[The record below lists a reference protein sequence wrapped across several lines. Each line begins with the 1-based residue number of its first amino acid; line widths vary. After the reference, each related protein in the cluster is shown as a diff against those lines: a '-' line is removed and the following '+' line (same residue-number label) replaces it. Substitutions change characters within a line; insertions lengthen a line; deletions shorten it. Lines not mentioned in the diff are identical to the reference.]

1 MLSQDQ
7 LLSLARALNG
17 HRVLSIYLDGRTT
30 DPAER
35 ASWRRRLGDDVDAL
49 RCSIGEAPREERV
62 AFDAAVE
69 ALMDRLSPI
78 AGALGSPGWVGFFTP
93 DGAAYAEPVPVRV
106 IPMVRWDAGPRIA
119 PYLSLL
125 RQVQPV
131 IVAMIDSRSARL
143 FAHRGNTLE
152 QLDTVGARPHFDD
165 IEHRAAPPAPG
176 RHTATRGVVG
186 ADEMARERQHAHER
200 MLREIVARAMTRAG
214 SEAFVIV
221 GGIPEAA
228 HELADSLAERM
239 PGRVIAMPALDIHA
253 REAEI
258 RTAAIAGA
266 TALLRTRQQA
276 IVEDIAA
283 HFADDDRAVLGTVRT
298 LRTLEEQTV
307 ETLVISEQFISRD
320 PATAEAAI
328 RAALRQ
334 RAGIEVVRDC
344 TDERFE
350 RDGEGLGA
358 RLRYSPYRSP
368 RAEALPTS

>member
-1 MLSQDQ
+1 MLTQDQ
-7 LLSLARALNG
+7 LLSLARALEG
-17 HRVLSIYLDGRTT
+17 HRVLSVYLDGRTT

-35 ASWRRRLGDDVDAL
+35 ASWRRRLEDDLDA
-49 RCSIGEAPREERV
+49 RRREIGEALREERD

-69 ALMDRLSPI
+69 ALTERLTPI
-78 AGALGSPGWVGFFTP
+78 AGALASSGWVGFFTS
-93 DGAAYAEPVPVRV
+93 DGVAYAEPVPARV
-106 IPMVRWDAGPRIA
+106 IPMVCWDAGPRIA
-119 PYLSLL
+119 PYLSLV

-143 FAHRGNTLE
+143 FAHRGDAIDELE
-152 QLDTVGARPHFDD
+152 TVRARPHLDD

-186 ADEMARERQHAHER
+186 ADAMARERRHAHDR
-200 MLREIVARAMTRAG
+200 MLREIAAKAMTRAG
-214 SEAFVIV
+214 SESFVIV
-221 GGIPEAA
+221 GGVPEAA
-228 HELADSLAERM
+228 HELADALADRM
-239 PGRVIAMPALDIHA
+239 PGRVIAMPALDIHS

-276 IVEDIAA
+276 IVDDIAV
-283 HFADDDRAVLGTVRT
+283 HFADDDRAVLGVART

-307 ETLVISEQFISRD
+307 ETLVISEHYIARD

-334 RAGIEVVRDC
+334 RAFIEVVRDS
-344 TDERFE
+344 TDERLE

-358 RLRYSPYRSP
+358 RLRYSPYRSR